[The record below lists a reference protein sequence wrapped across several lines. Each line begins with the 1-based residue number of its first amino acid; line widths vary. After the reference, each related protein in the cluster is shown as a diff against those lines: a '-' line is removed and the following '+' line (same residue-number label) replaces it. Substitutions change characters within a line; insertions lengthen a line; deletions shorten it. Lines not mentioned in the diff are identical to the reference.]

1 MQYIAPIQICKANY
15 KQKLDLI
22 NTYKHCLFSC
32 WCLNLDNI
40 VELEQ
45 LSNTIVMQNSVD
57 ALPEKEEILC
67 ENFLFK
73 HIVMLLGL
81 YSNIAVLSSNVK
93 LVSNKPITIL
103 SPNNFIIKKS
113 ESTYVFFKKFEQY
126 FIKTVGVYESS
137 SKTLEELFEAFD
149 FKYFKSLT

>member
-1 MQYIAPIQICKANY
+1 MQYIVPIQICKANY

-32 WCLNLDNI
+32 WCLNLNNTD
-40 VELEQ
+40 ELEH
-45 LSNTIVMQNSVD
+45 LSNTIVMQNTID
-57 ALPEKEEILC
+57 ALPNKEQILC

-93 LVSNKPITIL
+93 LVSNKPITML
-103 SPNNFIIKKS
+103 TSNDFIIKKS

-137 SKTLEELFEAFD
+137 SKTLKELFEAFD
-149 FKYFKSLT
+149 FKYFKSFI